1 VNEET
6 TPKGITWKRHRAG
19 AIAGAALAA
28 LTMIGVAS
36 SGSAHGDHEGA
47 DDNPNAVRA
56 KWLGRLNSLGTTCL
70 LRSELATFANKGP
83 HRVRPFSR
91 SRA

>member
-19 AIAGAALAA
+19 AVAGAALAA

-36 SGSAHGDHEGA
+36 SGSAHAG
-47 DDNPNAVRA
+47 V
-56 KWLGRLNSLGTTCL
+56 TTTTTATTKAPTTIPTPYA
-70 LRSELATFANKGP
+70 RSGWGG
-83 HRVRPFSR
+83 
-91 SRA
+91 